1 MDVNFISY
9 IRVVGLFGDRTIEV
23 QFDSD
28 EPITALYGPNGS
40 GKSTLLKILNAVF
53 SEKAFD
59 QLFQIQF
66 EEIEIEFESGNAL
79 VIKKD
84 FRAEGSSSSKKVFEV
99 IGFWDEDPLK
109 AREIVREVITVEV
122 YEGSSRKYSREFR
135 RKSDWAQ
142 WFDDDRLVQR
152 QVRRNVLDALNEREG
167 VNLFDVIRSE
177 KAPLFIQTDRLTEV
191 AKGTTQSASRDTVE
205 VASEDLASHIQRS
218 MADQGK
224 HSNSNQF
231 DLLES
236 IRGLY
241 SADDSDS
248 ILDWETPRR
257 EIHNMEIRL
266 AALDLVG
273 HPGEFKEVEVP
284 NLHLSHQKIL
294 TDFYK
299 SQKAKLTFFEEDAAK
314 IEACIQI
321 LNSKFGS
328 FELPKPHQKFIKP
341 DRVEGYQVFRNSVIG
356 ESASKL
362 QLSELSSGEKHIL
375 VLIHKLIFS
384 EQEKARPSLFLI
396 DEPELSLHVEWARQL
411 KSDFEHIQSQF
422 GGQFIYATHSPILC
436 TGNAAPVVISEFAKR
451 TNSD

>member
-1 MDVNFISY
+1 MNANFISQ
-9 IRVVGLFGDRTIEV
+9 IRVVGLFGDRTLEV

-40 GKSTLLKILNAVF
+40 GKSTLLKILDAMF

-66 EEIEIEFESGNAL
+66 ELIEVALENGNSIIA
-79 VIKKD
+79 KKE
-84 FRAEGSSSSKKVFEV
+84 FRAEGSSGTRTFLESL
-99 IGFWDEDPLK
+99 GLTDEDPFEVK
-109 AREIVREVITVEV
+109 EVGREVIKVEV
-122 YEGSSRKYSREFR
+122 HEGSSLMYSREFW
-135 RKSDWAQ
+135 RKRDWTQ
-142 WFDDDRLVQR
+142 WFGDDRLNQR
-152 QVRRNVLDALNEREG
+152 QVRKNFLDKLIVKEG
-167 VNLFDVIRSE
+167 INNFDAIRSE
-177 KAPLFIQTDRLTEV
+177 ITPLFIQTDRLTEV
-191 AKGTTQSASRDTVE
+191 AKGASQSVSRDTVE
-205 VASEDLASHIQRS
+205 VASEDLAKHIQRS

-236 IRGLY
+236 IRGTY
-241 SADDSDS
+241 SAEAPDS
-248 ILDWETPRR
+248 ILDWEAPRR
-257 EIHNMEIRL
+257 EIHDMEKRL

-273 HPGEFKEVEVP
+273 HPGEFKEIEVP
-284 NLHLSHQKIL
+284 SLHFTHQKIL

-299 SQKAKLTFFEEDAAK
+299 SQKAKLAFFEEDAAK

-321 LNSKFGS
+321 LNRKFGS
-328 FELPKPHQKFIKP
+328 FELPKSHQKFIKP
-341 DRVEGYQVFRNSVIG
+341 DRIDGYQVFRNSENG
-356 ESASKL
+356 ELASKL

-384 EQEKARPSLFLI
+384 EQGKVRPNLFLI

-411 KSDFEHIQSQF
+411 KSDFEQIQSQF

-436 TGNAAPVVISEFAKR
+436 AGNAAPVIISEFAIK
-451 TNSD
+451 NK